1 MNTRVARIAWRQAVI
16 GGFISETSPPP
27 TLEASEAKDK
37 DDDDDATASE
47 DDDDDAT
54 ASEDDDDDED
64 ISSSGMDEMSTWH
77 FYPLSLVTKRGS
89 SFGYESSHTYG
100 GS

>member
-47 DDDDDAT
+47 DDDDD
-54 ASEDDDDDED
+54 ED

-77 FYPLSLVTKRGS
+77 FYPLSLVTKKGS
-89 SFGYESSHTYG
+89 SFGYESSH
-100 GS
+100 S